1 MASIREEL
9 LHHIWKFR
17 LFDAR
22 DLATVDGRSIDI
34 MRPGNQSADAG
45 PDFLNARIG
54 IDALQLVGNI
64 ELHVKASD
72 WLRHKHQSDPAYAN
86 IILHVVYE
94 NDLDEP
100 LGDFPTLEL
109 RHRISNQ
116 ILTQYKGLVDA
127 RHPIACGKGIAEIE
141 KSVLANWLERV
152 LLERLQRKSSWMNE
166 VVEQCQGD
174 LEQAFFIILAR
185 TMGMKV
191 NADAF
196 EQMARRLSWK
206 TLIKHQDSPM
216 QLEALLLGTAGLL
229 PMEQPDEW
237 PAQLRKE
244 FDFLRHKYVIE
255 PMTGVE
261 WRYLR
266 LRPANFPSLRLVQ
279 LAALIHKCGPLLQ
292 WYSQSFSGAACPSV
306 LARPSAYWDTHY
318 QFGHPS
324 PFQRKPLGATMQ
336 RHILINAVV
345 PYLIVVAQ
353 REHRDEL
360 KERAIEMLHA
370 IEGEKNSRIHPFREL
385 GLTIP
390 SAAIAQALLELRS
403 NYCDYKK
410 CLHCTVGNQ
419 LLKRAP

>member
-9 LHHIWKFR
+9 LHHIWKYR

-22 DLATVDGRSIDI
+22 DLATVDGRSLEI
-34 MRPGNQSADAG
+34 MRPGNHSADAG

-64 ELHVKASD
+64 ELHIKASD

-127 RHPIACGKGIAEIE
+127 QHPIACGKGIAEIE

-174 LEQAFFIILAR
+174 LEQAFFIIVSR

-196 EQMARRLSWK
+196 EQMARRISWK
-206 TLIKHQDSPM
+206 TLIKHQDSPI
-216 QLEALLLGTAGLL
+216 QLEALLFGTAGLL
-229 PMEQPDEW
+229 QVNLEEEW
-237 PAQLRKE
+237 PTQLQNE
-244 FDFLRHKYVIE
+244 FDFLRHKYNLE
-255 PMTGVE
+255 PMNGVE

-266 LRPANFPSLRLVQ
+266 LRPANFPSLRLAQ
-279 LAALIHKCGPLLQ
+279 LAALIHHCGPLLH
-292 WYSQSFSGAACPSV
+292 WYSQSFNGSECPSV
-306 LARPSAYWDTHY
+306 LARPTAYWDTHY

-360 KERAIEMLHA
+360 KEQAIEMLHA

-419 LLKRAP
+419 LLKRAL